1 MFTFI
6 YDYMSENDVIVL
18 AGQSVRVIQVFD
30 NENGVA
36 DCLIKW
42 EEKHDDGTV
51 VKMEML
57 FIIYVLASW
66 KAIEIILWTINEVK
80 KLIRD
85 FKNSDLID

>member
-51 VKMEML
+51 VKMETYITLQALKFCCGM
-57 FIIYVLASW
+57 I
-66 KAIEIILWTINEVK
+66 
-80 KLIRD
+80 
-85 FKNSDLID
+85 